1 MSQVF
6 ISYSR
11 LDIEFVEQ
19 LVADLRA
26 SGFNVWYDLS
36 GLEGGTQWG
45 SEIQKA
51 IENSQFFI
59 LVLSPNSLKSKWVQR
74 EFLFAE
80 NCNIKVIPL
89 QYQPCPLPMW
99 LMDLQLIDMQG
110 RNYKSGLAR
119 LLKALGVMPGQVG
132 ARVDPKATAGPVQE
146 ELEQAQAKRQKEEEQ
161 KRRQAERDTL
171 KARPAAEEKELRQA
185 AWLIWKPRMP
195 KILAMAAVGI
205 LLIAAGFQVPGILH
219 RIQTRMKSEPTIAL
233 TNTSVSISTE
243 KPATIIPTATTAPTA
258 TVRPSPT
265 VTPLPSWVADFADP
279 ILNAIAER
287 TPDLADDFSSIQPY
301 WDLHTY
307 YEGVKPC
314 SNSFATIIDGLLVM
328 KAEPF
333 CHALAEQTDNYLS
346 DFVIEVDIDMGQ
358 MHQQY
363 TASIIVGDQ
372 DSFTL
377 YGDGSWGV
385 NECIA
390 DQCQVMQEGNAKVFY
405 HSQPNKVQFISF
417 GNRNAIFLN
426 RVPIVFYEHG
436 DAIPKWLRFDVTG
449 SWNTSDNTGYFDNLK
464 IWKLDAIPGLESL
477 VK

>member
-1 MSQVF
+1 MNQVF

-26 SGFNVWYDLS
+26 SGFKAWYDLS

-89 QYQPCPLPMW
+89 QYQPCPVPMW

-146 ELEQAQAKRQKEEEQ
+146 ELEKAQAKRQKEGEQ

-185 AWLIWKPRMP
+185 AWLIWKPRLP
-195 KILAMAAVGI
+195 RIIAVAAVGM

-219 RIQTRMKSEPTIAL
+219 SIQTRMKSEPTIAL

-279 ILNAIAER
+279 
-287 TPDLADDFSSIQPY
+287 
-301 WDLHTY
+301 
-307 YEGVKPC
+307 
-314 SNSFATIIDGLLVM
+314 
-328 KAEPF
+328 
-333 CHALAEQTDNYLS
+333 
-346 DFVIEVDIDMGQ
+346 
-358 MHQQY
+358 
-363 TASIIVGDQ
+363 
-372 DSFTL
+372 
-377 YGDGSWGV
+377 
-385 NECIA
+385 
-390 DQCQVMQEGNAKVFY
+390 
-405 HSQPNKVQFISF
+405 
-417 GNRNAIFLN
+417 
-426 RVPIVFYEHG
+426 
-436 DAIPKWLRFDVTG
+436 
-449 SWNTSDNTGYFDNLK
+449 
-464 IWKLDAIPGLESL
+464 
-477 VK
+477 